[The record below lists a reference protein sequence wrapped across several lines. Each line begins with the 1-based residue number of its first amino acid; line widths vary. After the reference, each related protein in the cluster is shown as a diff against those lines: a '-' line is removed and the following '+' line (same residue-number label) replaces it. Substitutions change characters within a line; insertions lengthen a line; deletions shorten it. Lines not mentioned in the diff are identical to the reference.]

1 MKYALTYREVISILM
16 QRHVMVD
23 GKVRTD
29 KTYPAGF
36 MGACPDLLHHCT
48 RSQCLINSMESLI
61 SFLYHADV
69 VSIAKTG
76 ENFRLLYDTKGR
88 FRLHSIK
95 DEDAKVYIK
104 LSVTIWFIIV
114 GTFALYSSVQY
125 KNKQLKISLSSEI
138 LRLA

>member
-1 MKYALTYREVISILM
+1 
-16 QRHVMVD
+16 
-23 GKVRTD
+23 
-29 KTYPAGF
+29 
-36 MGACPDLLHHCT
+36 
-48 RSQCLINSMESLI
+48 MESLI

-104 LSVTIWFIIV
+104 LSITIWFIIV